1 MSARKQLPLKA
12 KSSGRNP
19 TRGPSRKRE
28 STQRASTQAPSV
40 QEVTEIAALLEQL
53 VVEAKQV
60 RKNAYAP
67 YSRYKVG
74 AALLSSSG
82 ALYTGCNVENVSY
95 GGTICAERGAIMQMV
110 AAGERELTLCVIAS
124 EGPNPAPPCG
134 FCRQVL
140 AEFASDLPIV
150 MVGVTPGEQDTFVR
164 SNLSEL
170 LPGQFTQAHLGQA
183 QAKARKNP
191 QK

>member
-1 MSARKQLPLKA
+1 MNTRKQRTLKSKSSRQKPA
-12 KSSGRNP
+12 KS
-19 TRGPSRKRE
+19 PSSK
-28 STQRASTQAPSV
+28 RASTKTPSL
-40 QEVTEIAALLEQL
+40 QDVTKIAALLEQL

-67 YSRYKVG
+67 YSHYKVG

-95 GGTICAERGAIMQMV
+95 GGTVCAERGAIMQMV
-110 AAGERELTLCVIAS
+110 AAGERELTMCVIAS

-183 QAKARKNP
+183 HKKARKSL
-191 QK
+191 KK